1 MKTRISRQIQFNK
14 LDAIHLDKVIDLLTD
29 IDTIMLED
37 AVENDEVYA
46 CTEVDMINADTG
58 EVIATR
64 SEIEDVAMMLSNLY
78 LYIAE
83 GVDKTM
89 AVECR
94 KNGTFSFDNIK

>member
-58 EVIATR
+58 EVITTR

-89 AVECR
+89 AVECH
-94 KNGTFSFDNIK
+94 KNGTFSFDNTK

>member
-1 MKTRISRQIQFNK
+1 MKTKISRQIQFNK
-14 LDAIHLDKVIDLLTD
+14 LDAIHLDKVIELLTD

-37 AVENDEVYA
+37 AVESDEIYA
-46 CTEVDMINADTG
+46 CTQVEMVDSDTA
-58 EVIATR
+58 EIVAIR

-89 AVECR
+89 AVECH
-94 KNGTFSFDNIK
+94 KNGTFSFDNKK